1 MFVLNHQALEVD
13 PAGQRWYIHLTPS
26 WNIFS
31 QRFQFTDFGMNL
43 TTNILWFMEK
53 IHLAPQGTSKVQTM
67 LQQGGIGCARGGQ
80 TGVFTPMYLMVAR
93 KPLN

>member
-1 MFVLNHQALEVD
+1 MH
-13 PAGQRWYIHLTPS
+13 
-26 WNIFS
+26 
-31 QRFQFTDFGMNL
+31 L
-43 TTNILWFMEK
+43 TTNILWLMEK